1 MNIAILLFE
10 DFETLDVFGPVEI
23 FGRIKDHYLINFY
36 SESGGLV
43 NNNHGVAI
51 QTEKLENIKNGVGIF
66 LIPGG
71 YGTRREVNNRQLI
84 DKIKEI
90 SRVSNFVLTVCTG
103 TSLLA
108 KTGLLDGK
116 RATSNKRAFDWVIT
130 QGEKVNWIK
139 KARWTKDEKFYTS
152 AGVSAGMD
160 MSLGFLS
167 DIHGVEFARKIAFEI
182 EYNWIEDMEEDLFH
196 EQSRLL

>member
-43 NNNHGVAI
+43 KNNHGVAI
-51 QTEKLENIKNGVGIF
+51 QTEKLENIKNDTGIF

-71 YGTRREVNNRQLI
+71 YGTRTEVDNHQLI

-90 SRVSNFVLTVCTG
+90 SQVSNFVLTVCTG

-130 QGEKVNWIK
+130 HGEKVNWIR
-139 KARWTKDEKFYTS
+139 KARWIKDEKFYTS

-160 MSLGFLS
+160 MTLGFLS
-167 DIHGVEFARKIAFEI
+167 DIHGIEFARKIAFEI
-182 EYNWIEDMEEDLFH
+182 EYNWVEDMKEDAF
-196 EQSRLL
+196 SAP